1 MNEEFEDYTHDHY
14 TLQPGTNLIR
24 QLKKVVKPLNPGEE
38 VQKVLAEPSTL
49 IFRMKRNAEVEPLD
63 IMAIDSLNVSQMSK
77 KVQKNH
83 IRDLE
88 NTMNSLTITENTQ
101 NTKEST
107 TNTQGPNG
115 LVDFSEGIDD
125 LRLVLRRVNP
135 SNIFELA
142 QDEDTFRKNYK
153 TVYNE
158 MHSKLKREAKIDK
171 IRKNLVSQSKNLK
184 IFDIDLKNEFKQ
196 NVLYCNNQPMLVTD
210 LTKDEKAPKK
220 DAIELEDD
228 GSYDYYFLQQV
239 PKQEAS
245 QAEKIHLH
253 DTTKNIVRSHFVED
267 GMQLVYE
274 QQGVDSDDE
283 VHQNPD
289 NVDSNDENNPE
300 NDYPEEEDE
309 GGYYN
314 NNRRDSDDF
323 ESDYG
328 DYDRENDDDDEDYD
342 SRCDREYQEQK
353 FSSNFFS
360 KIKNMADDNFEWPGS
375 KK

>member
-1 MNEEFEDYTHDHY
+1 
-14 TLQPGTNLIR
+14 
-24 QLKKVVKPLNPGEE
+24 
-38 VQKVLAEPSTL
+38 
-49 IFRMKRNAEVEPLD
+49 
-63 IMAIDSLNVSQMSK
+63 
-77 KVQKNH
+77 
-83 IRDLE
+83 
-88 NTMNSLTITENTQ
+88 
-101 NTKEST
+101 
-107 TNTQGPNG
+107 
-115 LVDFSEGIDD
+115 
-125 LRLVLRRVNP
+125 
-135 SNIFELA
+135 
-142 QDEDTFRKNYK
+142 
-153 TVYNE
+153 
-158 MHSKLKREAKIDK
+158 
-171 IRKNLVSQSKNLK
+171 
-184 IFDIDLKNEFKQ
+184 
-196 NVLYCNNQPMLVTD
+196 
-210 LTKDEKAPKK
+210 
-220 DAIELEDD
+220 
-228 GSYDYYFLQQV
+228 
-239 PKQEAS
+239 
-245 QAEKIHLH
+245 
-253 DTTKNIVRSHFVED
+253 VRSHFVED

-328 DYDRENDDDDEDYD
+328 DYDRDNDDDDEDYD